1 MATQPSEGRERGI
14 VLILVTLILVAVTAM
29 ALTLARDAR
38 VEIAL
43 AVERADDVKLR
54 GLIDGAIER
63 AMAEVRAE
71 QDPGDSLFSPWRD
84 DEANFAGMELG
95 EGRVWL
101 LLPSPDPGDGR
112 ELRYGVRDEASK
124 LDLNAATE
132 QQLLALPGITQEAVH
147 GILDWRDEDDDQRD
161 QGAEAGYY
169 GTLDPPYQPK
179 NGPFDS
185 IEELLR
191 VRGVDAQMLYGED
204 HNRNGLLDPG
214 EDDGDGSFPPDDAD
228 GELDR
233 GLIDYLTVFS
243 RDLNRRADGSARL
256 PWGSTEAQ
264 ALSQALTSAGA
275 SPQYAQAIAE
285 TRQRSNQVQ
294 GLGEIVLRSGQ
305 FDPAQVAILLDVVT
319 VAEGDLLPGRINVN
333 TCPRELLLG
342 LELEA
347 EQVDAIL
354 EARLQPDQDLSS
366 PAWLLNVL
374 EPAEFAT
381 VVDRVTTRSD
391 QFTVHAVALLNDR
404 PRFRRVE
411 VLIDRNFVP
420 VRVLLWR
427 DLTPLGFPLPE
438 ERGEELP

>member
-1 MATQPSEGRERGI
+1 
-14 VLILVTLILVAVTAM
+14 
-29 ALTLARDAR
+29 
-38 VEIAL
+38 
-43 AVERADDVKLR
+43 
-54 GLIDGAIER
+54 
-63 AMAEVRAE
+63 
-71 QDPGDSLFSPWRD
+71 
-84 DEANFAGMELG
+84 MELG

-124 LDLNAATE
+124 LDLNVATE
-132 QQLLALPGITQEAVH
+132 QQLLALPGITQEAVD
-147 GILDWRDEDDDQRD
+147 GILDWRDEDDEQRE

-185 IEELLR
+185 LEELLR
-191 VRGVDAQMLYGED
+191 VRGIDAQMFYGED
-204 HNRNGLLDPG
+204 RNRNGLLDPG
-214 EDDGDGSFPPDDAD
+214 EDDADGSFPPDDAD

-233 GLIDYLTVFS
+233 GLIDYLTVFA
-243 RDLNRRADGSARL
+243 RDLNRRSDGTARL
-256 PWGSTEAQ
+256 VWGQTQPQE
-264 ALSQALTSAGA
+264 LIQALTNAGA
-275 SPQYAQAIAE
+275 SEGYAQAIGQ
-285 TRQRSNQVQ
+285 TRQTSNQVQ

-305 FDPAQVAILLDVVT
+305 FDPAQVAVLLDVVT
-319 VAEGDLLPGRINVN
+319 VAEEDLLPGRINVN

-342 LELEA
+342 LQLEA
-347 EQVDAIL
+347 DQVDAIL
-354 EARLQPDQDLSS
+354 EGRLQPDQDFSS

-374 EPAEFAT
+374 EPGDFAT